1 MAWRRRPC
9 DLRVSRSWTVPAC
22 LPLEEETPPATH
34 TEMQA
39 HTDTQTHSQAHG
51 RYHKHKHVCTAT
63 HVQTQK
69 HSHTQTRAHT
79 NTCAATHTQPCA
91 RRLRPSWALS
101 GGACRPFRR
110 PVAPWP
116 DRLAAGV
123 TTHTRFRATGKGGEA
138 TGKEP
143 LTHTSASP
151 APSPARR
158 QEPSRVPQAG
168 LAFSGG
174 HTRRHRTE
182 TGPGSEAAAAP
193 TGSSLRPGKGREPRS
208 RPGPPSAAAEGTRD
222 PVSPSAR
229 TPSGAGAWPGSRSAT
244 PHTPGSPGWPAGGRR
259 RPPPPCGWPANE
271 APEGRTE
278 PALPPETPGS
288 PGQRRPGPPSPG
300 TEPRATL
307 PTTTCNGGLA
317 REGRPGAGRGGWG
330 PRALPA
336 PWHSPDVPSGARGP
350 RPHSPGSCR
359 RPRASRPSAR
369 GPGWSRVCR
378 SPAASPPAAGT
389 QVGRSA
395 PAGAGGRQRGPHSPQ
410 IYVRQVPMLKF
421 LRLKECS
428 V

>member
-123 TTHTRFRATGKGGEA
+123 TTHTRFRATGEGGEA

-151 APSPARR
+151 APFPARR

-208 RPGPPSAAAEGTRD
+208 HPGPPSAAAEGTRD

-259 RPPPPCGWPANE
+259 RPPPPCGWPMNE

-278 PALPPETPGS
+278 PALPPETPGG
-288 PGQRRPGPPSPG
+288 PGQRRPGPLSPG

-317 REGRPGAGRGGWG
+317 REGRPGAGRG
-330 PRALPA
+330 
-336 PWHSPDVPSGARGP
+336 
-350 RPHSPGSCR
+350 
-359 RPRASRPSAR
+359 
-369 GPGWSRVCR
+369 
-378 SPAASPPAAGT
+378 
-389 QVGRSA
+389 
-395 PAGAGGRQRGPHSPQ
+395 PAGAAGSLALPGRAFRCPRPPPALTRILSKAEG
-410 IYVRQVPMLKF
+410 VPPLCTWPRMVT
-421 LRLKECS
+421 RVS
-428 V
+428 